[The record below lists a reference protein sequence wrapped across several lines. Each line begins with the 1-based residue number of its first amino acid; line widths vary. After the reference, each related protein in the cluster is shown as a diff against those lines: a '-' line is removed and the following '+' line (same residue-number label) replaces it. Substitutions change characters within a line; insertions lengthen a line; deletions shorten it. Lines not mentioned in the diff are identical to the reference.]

1 MVPATDVTQRQCAR
15 LQDRSAQPLKGAAM
29 RFRRRSRGRGRFRRS
44 RGFGRRGR
52 SRRRVGRRA
61 LVIGQRF

>member
-1 MVPATDVTQRQCAR
+1 
-15 LQDRSAQPLKGAAM
+15 M